1 MSEQDDTN
9 IAAESTAPDI
19 GKALSMASEI
29 FAASKGAVPSSN
41 PAKTEATHAE
51 ANNGNPPSNEELAA
65 MLAQLLASK
74 GSQGQTTAPQDEA
87 SSAAASSETSAGS
100 GLSGIAAML
109 PTLMQAMSGNGNFIK
124 PEKLN
129 LIKALKPY
137 MSDTRGGS
145 IDRAIKMANIAQ
157 AAKSALTV
165 LGR

>member
-1 MSEQDDTN
+1 MIEKDDTN
-9 IAAESTAPDI
+9 ITAEPKETDI
-19 GKALSMASEI
+19 GKAFSMASEI

-41 PAKTEATHAE
+41 PAQTEATHAE
-51 ANNGNPPSNEELAA
+51 ANNGNPPSNEDLAA

-74 GSQGQTTAPQDEA
+74 GSQGQTA
-87 SSAAASSETSAGS
+87 SQEQASGAAASSETSTGS

-109 PTLMQAMSGNGNFIK
+109 PTLMQAMSGNGNYIK

-137 MSDTRGGS
+137 MSDSRGGS